1 MKNLHFFSSPMDN
14 NPALPPLQVYLHY
27 FNYRWRRRGEQ
38 GFDLHDLIDETAD
51 YGFSGLNLSAKI
63 SPNLFLES
71 HDPIYLAEIRA
82 HLEERNL
89 GVDTETNGTD
99 SEELKRELNIS
110 YLLGA
115 EHFRTYTLPPRRGR
129 ERIDAAIEGL
139 ATVAPL
145 AEEKGI
151 TLLLENHEDITATQ
165 VAGVLDRVDHPYV
178 QALFDYGNSAIF
190 MEEPEESVRVLGRYS
205 RSAHLK
211 DHVTIPADGINFTEP
226 RWLGVPLG
234 EGHLPII
241 ETTRD
246 LQRAGLT
253 RVCFE
258 NCWAYDTTFRDRRG
272 VGELG
277 RGVFQF
283 REPPF
288 DPKICLPDSGNPES
302 TAEIDMP
309 KMEES
314 VMKDSVRWLESAFR
328 KARILLERPLRVAF

>member
-1 MKNLHFFSSPMDN
+1 MDN
-14 NPALPPLQVYLHY
+14 HPALPPLQAYLHY

-38 GFDLHDLIDETAD
+38 KFDLHDLIDETAN
-51 YGFSGLNLSAKI
+51 YGFSGLNLSVKI

-71 HDPIYLAEIRA
+71 HDSTYLAEIRA

-89 GVDTETNGTD
+89 GIDTETNGTD

-110 YLLGA
+110 YQLGA
-115 EHFRTYTLPPRRGR
+115 EYFRTYTLPLADGR
-129 ERIDAAIEGL
+129 DRIEAAIEGL
-139 ATVAPL
+139 STVAPL
-145 AEEKGI
+145 AEEMGI

-165 VAGVLDRVDHPYV
+165 VAGVLDRVDHPDV
-178 QALFDYGNSAIF
+178 KALFDYGNSAIF
-190 MEEPEESVRVLGRYS
+190 MEEPEESVRVLGEYS

-211 DHVTIPADGINFTEP
+211 DHVTIPADGVEFTEP

-234 EGHLPII
+234 EGNLPIV
-241 ETTRD
+241 ETTLE

-272 VGELG
+272 KGELG
-277 RGVFQF
+277 QGVYQF
-283 REPPF
+283 REPPY
-288 DPKICLPDSGNPES
+288 DPQICLPDSGNSENV
-302 TAEIDMP
+302 AEINMP

-314 VMKDSVRWLESAFR
+314 VMKDSVRWLERAFR
-328 KARILLERPLRVAF
+328 EAKIFLERPLCVPA